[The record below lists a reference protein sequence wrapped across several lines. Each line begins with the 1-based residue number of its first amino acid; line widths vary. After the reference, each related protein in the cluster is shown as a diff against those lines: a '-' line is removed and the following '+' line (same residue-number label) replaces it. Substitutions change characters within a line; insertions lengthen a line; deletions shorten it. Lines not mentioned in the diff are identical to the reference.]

1 MTEIRI
7 PFPGFYESVL
17 SYELDSEESQLAEG
31 MAEECDHLT
40 DSDYA
45 DLIWRCANYSTAF
58 DYLAREYV
66 DYFNEWVKDET
77 GVDLDLDLEFVEMK
91 SPREYNFETDKIYC
105 KVNIEALKLIVRHVG
120 EETLEKTVNDHL
132 KSRDGFISFYSDFV
146 QKWKDKSIDGW
157 DYNELYMILCALTDK
172 TEYHWQITEKMLEAG
187 DFYMA
192 LDKAIDWKK
201 LAELKADMIAEKEE
215 DHA

>member
-17 SYELDSEESQLAEG
+17 SYELDSEENQLAED
-31 MAEECDHLT
+31 MAEECEHLT

-66 DYFNEWVKDET
+66 DYFNEWVENET
-77 GVDLDLDLEFVEMK
+77 GINLGLKFVEMT
-91 SPREYNFETDKIYC
+91 SPREYNFETDKIFC
-105 KVNIEALKLIVRHVG
+105 KVDFEALKKLFEQLEERTL
-120 EETLEKTVNDHL
+120 EETINGHL
-132 KSRDGFISFYSDFV
+132 KSRSGFISYYSEFV
-146 QKWKDKSIDGW
+146 REWKNTPLEEW
-157 DYNELYMILCALTDK
+157 DYNELYMVLCALTDK
-172 TEYHWQITEKMLEAG
+172 TEYHWQITERMLEAG
-187 DFYMA
+187 DFRMA

-201 LAELKADMIAEKEE
+201 LEELKADMIAEKEE

>member
-17 SYELDSEESQLAEG
+17 SYELDSEENQLAES
-31 MAEECDHLT
+31 MAEDCDRLT

-66 DYFNEWVKDET
+66 DYFNEWVENET
-77 GVDLDLDLEFVEMK
+77 GINLGLKFVEMK
-91 SPREYNFETDKIYC
+91 SPREYNFETDKIFC
-105 KVNIEALKLIVRHVG
+105 RVDFESLKKLFEHMEEKTL
-120 EETLEKTVNDHL
+120 EETINGHL
-132 KSRDGFISFYSDFV
+132 KSRSGFISYYSEFV
-146 QKWKDKSIDGW
+146 REWKNTPLEEW

-172 TEYHWQITEKMLEAG
+172 TEYHWQITEKMLEDG

-201 LAELKADMIAEKEE
+201 LAELKADMIAEKEQE
-215 DHA
+215 HA

>member
-17 SYELDSEESQLAEG
+17 SYELDSEENQLAES
-31 MAEECDHLT
+31 MAEDCDHLT
-40 DSDYA
+40 DTDYA
-45 DLIWRCANYSTAF
+45 DLIWRCANYSAAF

-66 DYFNEWVKDET
+66 GYFNEWVENET
-77 GVDLDLDLEFVEMK
+77 GVNLALEFVEMK
-91 SPREYNFETDKIYC
+91 SPREYNFETDKIFC
-105 KVNIEALKLIVRHVG
+105 KVDFEALKKLFGQLSEGIL
-120 EETLEKTVNDHL
+120 EETINGHL
-132 KSRDGFISFYSDFV
+132 KSRSGFISFYSEFV
-146 QKWKDKSIDGW
+146 REWKNTPLEEW

-201 LAELKADMIAEKEE
+201 LEELKADMIAEKEE

>member
-17 SYELDSEESQLAEG
+17 SYGLDSEERQLSEH

-40 DSDYA
+40 DGDYA
-45 DLIWRCANYSTAF
+45 DLIWRCANYSAAF

-66 DYFNEWVKDET
+66 GYFNEWVENET
-77 GVDLDLDLEFVEMK
+77 GVNLALEFVEMK
-91 SPREYNFETDKIYC
+91 SPREYNFETDKIFC
-105 KVNIEALKLIVRHVG
+105 KVDFGALKKLLG
-120 EETLEKTVNDHL
+120 QLSEGTLEETVNDHL

-172 TEYHWQITEKMLEAG
+172 TEYHWQITERMIEDG
-187 DFYMA
+187 DFYEA
-192 LDKAIDWKK
+192 FSRAINWAKFE
-201 LAELKADMIAEKEE
+201 ELKADMIAEKEQE
-215 DHA
+215 HA

>member
-17 SYELDSEESQLAEG
+17 SYELDSEERNLAEG
-31 MAEECDHLT
+31 MAEECDYLT

-58 DYLAREYV
+58 EYLAREYV
-66 DYFNEWVKDET
+66 DYFNAWVENET
-77 GVDLDLDLEFVEMK
+77 GVNLALEFVEMK
-91 SPREYNFETDKIYC
+91 SPREYNFETDKIFC
-105 KVNIEALKLIVRHVG
+105 RVDFESLKKLFEHMG
-120 EETLEKTVNDHL
+120 EKTLEETINGHL
-132 KSRDGFISFYSDFV
+132 KSRSGFISYYSEFV
-146 QKWKDKSIDGW
+146 REWKNTPLEEW

-172 TEYHWQITEKMLEAG
+172 TEYHWQIAERMLEDG

-192 LDKAIDWKK
+192 LDKAIDWKR
-201 LAELKADMIAEKEE
+201 LAELKADMIAEKEQE
-215 DHA
+215 HA

>member
-17 SYELDSEESQLAEG
+17 SYELDSEERNLAEG
-31 MAEECDHLT
+31 MAEECDYLT

-58 DYLAREYV
+58 EYLAREYV
-66 DYFNEWVKDET
+66 DYFNAWVENET
-77 GVDLDLDLEFVEMK
+77 GVNLALEFVEMK
-91 SPREYNFETDKIYC
+91 SPREYNFETDKIFC
-105 KVNIEALKLIVRHVG
+105 RVDFESLKNLFEHMEEKTL
-120 EETLEKTVNDHL
+120 EETINGHL
-132 KSRDGFISFYSDFV
+132 KSRSGFISYYSEFV
-146 QKWKDKSIDGW
+146 HEWKNTPLEGW

-172 TEYHWQITEKMLEAG
+172 TEYHWQITERMLEDG

-192 LDKAIDWKK
+192 LDKAIDWKR